1 MSLPVGPVG
10 EAGHIPVKTGD
21 WSTVKPVINE
31 KCNFCLLCWEFC
43 PDGVIKQVAG
53 KRLEVDYDYCKG
65 CGICAHEC
73 PVKAIEMVE
82 QNG

>member
-1 MSLPVGPVG
+1 MSLPIGPVG
-10 EAGHIPVKTGD
+10 EAGYIPVKTGD
-21 WSTVKPVINE
+21 WSTVKPVIND

-43 PDGVIKQVAG
+43 PDGVIKRVEG